1 MTRLRQSTS
10 SLNTI
15 LAVFSPILILI
26 AWELAVSAHV
36 LDPRFY
42 PKPSGIIRA
51 LSDLAASGDLWTA
64 LSVSLVRIVLGFLA
78 GAIPAVSLGL
88 LMGIS
93 RPVRAILEPIA
104 TALNPIPKVLLI
116 PFIALLLLRYG
127 EWSRVAAL
135 AFGIFFFM
143 LLDVSAAVQ
152 RIEPRYF
159 EVARSFGASRW
170 TVFLTVAL
178 PASLPSL
185 LNTLK
190 QGLAFTLTLI
200 VGVEIFLGVNSGI
213 GYLTWNAGQLYQ
225 LDQYGAGIVLF
236 AVLGWLFSMAID
248 FITPMV
254 VPWLP
259 RPAPVAQSPLRR
271 QIGLAWLAARPWS
284 FGASAIPVLLGGMIA
299 AYDGHADLWLF
310 ALTFVGAVSIHAG
323 TNLINDYY
331 DYRKGADTE
340 RTVGYGGLIQKGLLT
355 PRWIFWEGIAAFIF
369 GSIIGLYLVSVS
381 GWFILL
387 LGVISVLAGFFYT
400 AGPAALAYIGLG
412 EITVFVFMG
421 PIMVIGA
428 YYVQARTVGW
438 PVLIASL
445 PIGCLVAAILHAN
458 NLRDMDSDQLINKR
472 TLAIILGRKRANTE
486 YFGLVGAA
494 YVLLIVSVLIG
505 WSPWYTLLAVFTFPA
520 ALAIMRRVA
529 ANSDAVT
536 LNPTIRKS
544 AQLHT
549 RFGLLLTAGWG
560 IAMLISQIT
569 GH

>member
-1 MTRLRQSTS
+1 MSRFRH
-10 SLNTI
+10 SLTTLLSI
-15 LAVFSPILILI
+15 LSPILILV

-51 LSDLAASGDLWTA
+51 LSDLAASGDLWSA
-64 LSVSLVRIVLGFLA
+64 LGISLLRIVLGFLA
-78 GAIPAVSLGL
+78 GAIPAIALGL

-93 RPVRAILEPIA
+93 RPVRAIIEPVA
-104 TALNPIPKVLLI
+104 AALNPIPKVLLI

-170 TVFLTVAL
+170 TLFLTVAL

-185 LNTLK
+185 LNTVK
-190 QGLAFTLTLI
+190 QGLAYTLTLI

-236 AVLGWLFSMAID
+236 ALLGWLFSVGID
-248 FITPMV
+248 FITPMI

-259 RPAPVAQSPLRR
+259 RPVPAAPSPLRR
-271 QIGLAWLAARPWS
+271 QLTLAWRATRPWS
-284 FGASAIPVLLGGMIA
+284 FGASATPVLLGGVIA
-299 AYDGHADLWLF
+299 AYDGHANLLLF
-310 ALTFVGAVSIHAG
+310 ALTLIGSVAIHAG

-331 DYRKGADTE
+331 DYRKGADSE
-340 RTVGYGGLIQKGLLT
+340 RTMGQGGMIQKKLLT
-355 PRWIFWEGIAAFIF
+355 PRWIFWEGIAAFGF
-369 GSIIGLYLVSVS
+369 GSLIGLYLVSVS
-381 GWFILL
+381 GPLILL

-412 EITVFVFMG
+412 EITVFLFMG
-421 PIMVIGA
+421 PIMVIGS
-428 YYVQARTVGW
+428 YYVQARTVTW
-438 PVLIASL
+438 PVLLASL

-458 NLRDMDSDQLINKR
+458 NLRDLESDKLINKR
-472 TLAIILGRKRANTE
+472 TLATLLGRRRANIE

-494 YVLLIVSVLIG
+494 YVVLAGLIVLGSAPL
-505 WSPWYTLLAVFTFPA
+505 YTLLAGLTFPA

-529 ANSDAVT
+529 ANSDVAA
-536 LNPTIRKS
+536 LNPAIRKS

-549 RFGLLLTAGWG
+549 RFGLLLSAGWG
-560 IAMLISQIT
+560 IALLISQVA

>member
-1 MTRLRQSTS
+1 MSRFRQ

-15 LAVFSPILILI
+15 LSIFSPILILI
-26 AWELAVSAHV
+26 VWELAVTSHV

-42 PKPSGIIRA
+42 PKPSGIIGA
-51 LSDLAASGDLWTA
+51 LGDLAASGELWSA
-64 LSVSLVRIVLGFLA
+64 LGVSLVRIVLGFLV

-93 RPVRAILEPIA
+93 RPVRSILEPIA
-104 TALNPIPKVLLI
+104 SALNPIPKVLLI

-190 QGLAFTLTLI
+190 QGLAYTLTLI

-236 AVLGWLFSMAID
+236 ALLGWLFSFAID

-254 VPWLP
+254 LPWLP
-259 RPAPVAQSPLRR
+259 RRTALAQSPLRR
-271 QIGLAWLAARPWS
+271 QMGLAWRATRPWS
-284 FGASAIPVLLGGMIA
+284 FGASSIPVLLGGVIA
-299 AYDGHADLWLF
+299 AYDGHSNLF
-310 ALTFVGAVSIHAG
+310 LFGLTLIGAVAIHAG

-340 RTVGYGGLIQKGLLT
+340 RTMGQGGLIQKGLLT
-355 PRWIFWEGIAAFIF
+355 PRWIFWEGITAFVL
-369 GSIIGLYLVSVS
+369 GSVFGLYLVTVS
-381 GWFILL
+381 GPFILL
-387 LGVISVLAGFFYT
+387 LGVVSILAGFFYT

-421 PIMVIGA
+421 PIMVIGT

-438 PVLIASL
+438 PVLLASL

-458 NLRDMDSDQLINKR
+458 NLRDMDSDRLINKR
-472 TLAIILGRKRANTE
+472 TLAIVLGRQRANIE

-494 YVLLIVSVLIG
+494 YVLLLLSVLLG
-505 WSPWYTLLAVFTFPA
+505 WSPWYTLLAVVTFPS

-529 ANSDAVT
+529 TNTDALT

-549 RFGLLLTAGWG
+549 RFGLLLAAGWG
-560 IAMLISQIT
+560 IALLISQVS